1 MLPIDKYVLH
11 DLYIVVPIDKYVL
24 HDLYIVVPICVH
36 VLHNLQVVV
45 PIDKYVL
52 HDLYIVSTLL
62 YVYILPADICN
73 EFKLNMVRLD
83 DRTTIDVVV
92 LVHVNKYLYIIIKF
106 MT

>member
-1 MLPIDKYVLH
+1 MLHNLQVC
-11 DLYIVVPIDKYVL
+11 VPIDKYVL

-62 YVYILPADICN
+62 NVYILPADICN
-73 EFKLNMVRLD
+73 ELK
-83 DRTTIDVVV
+83 I
-92 LVHVNKYLYIIIKF
+92 KYGASGV
-106 MT
+106 